1 MQIGCI
7 HGLNLSDD
15 SFQTFKGNEK
25 VDNFII
31 LMDNYASFLDYANK
45 QVKKTNEEESVKNY
59 NVIKAR
65 SSLLKSLIDQLTV

>member
-1 MQIGCI
+1 M
-7 HGLNLSDD
+7 D
-15 SFQTFKGNEK
+15 S
-25 VDNFII
+25 
-31 LMDNYASFLDYANK
+31 YASFLDYANK